1 MKHAHFIGIGGTGLS
16 AIARVLLERGI
27 TVTGS
32 DVQDSPQIGA
42 LRSAGASITVGHLAG
57 NIAGADIVV
66 RSSAIPDSNVEVEA
80 AREAGIP
87 VHKRREFLVWLMK
100 DSRVIAVAGTHGKT
114 TTTAMIAWVLTALG
128 KDPSYIIGSPL
139 INLETN
145 AHAGQDDLFVI
156 EADEYDHMFLGL
168 YPQLAVITNI
178 EHDHPDCFPTPKSF
192 AQAFLE
198 FIDQVEPG
206 GSVLACF
213 DDPGVLALLEEDVVE
228 RVNVIGYGIAPHTH
242 GLSPDYVA
250 RNLYINE
257 LGGYTFDVYRVQE
270 ETVEAARIAQVS
282 LSVAGEHNVRNA
294 LAAIAVAELLGL
306 SPEQA
311 ADALR
316 AFKGTSRRFEILGEA
331 EGVTV
336 IDDYAHHPT
345 EIRATLAAARTHY
358 PGKSI
363 WAVWQ
368 PHTYSRTRLLFDEFA
383 NSFTDADHVL
393 VTAIY
398 PARESRPADG
408 FSASEIVEAMHHPS
422 KYYASDFDQA
432 LQILLTQLSPGDVL
446 LVLSAGDANQLGRLV
461 LSTFQSRRHQPDI
474 AGMNMNGLL

>member
-1 MKHAHFIGIGGTGLS
+1 MTHTHFIGIGGTGLS
-16 AIARVLLERGI
+16 AIARVLLERGV

-32 DVQDSPQIGA
+32 DIHDSPQVGA
-42 LRSAGASITVGHLAG
+42 LRNAGAYITIGHAAG
-57 NIAGADIVV
+57 NVAGADIVV
-66 RSSAIPDSNVEVEA
+66 RSSAIPDSNIEVEA
-80 AREAGIP
+80 ARGTGIP
-87 VHKRREFLVWLMK
+87 VQKRRDFLVWLLK
-100 DSRVIAVAGTHGKT
+100 NNRVIAVAGTHGKT
-114 TTTAMIAWVLTALG
+114 TTTAMIAWMLTALG
-128 KDPSYIIGSPL
+128 KDPSYIVGSPL
-139 INLETN
+139 INLNLN
-145 AHAGQDDLFVI
+145 AHAGQDALFVI

-168 YPQLAVITNI
+168 YPHLAVITNI

-192 AQAFLE
+192 AQAFLD
-198 FIDQVEPG
+198 FIGQIEPG
-206 GSVLACF
+206 GNVLACL

-242 GLSPDYVA
+242 GLSPNYVA

-270 ETVEAARIAQVS
+270 ETIEAARIAQVS
-282 LSVAGEHNVRNA
+282 LRVAGEHNVRNA
-294 LAAIAVAELLGL
+294 LAAIAAAELLGL
-306 SPEQA
+306 SPDQA
-311 ADALR
+311 AEALR
-316 AFKGTSRRFEILGEA
+316 AFKGTSRRFEVLGEA
-331 EGVTV
+331 EGVIV

-345 EIRATLAAARTHY
+345 EIRATLAAARAHY

-383 NSFTDADHVL
+383 NSFKDADHVL

-398 PARESRPADG
+398 PARESRPSDG
-408 FSASEIVEAMHHPS
+408 FSASEVVEAMHHPS

-432 LQILLTQLSPGDVL
+432 LQILLTQLSSGDVL

-461 LSTFQSRRHQPDI
+461 LNTFQNRRHQPDI
-474 AGMNMNGLL
+474 AGVNMNG